1 MFLWRCLACFGAFYP
16 RRCSEVGLREACQTQ
31 LALNGRGRHDLS
43 RRHGCHA
50 LERFVLHTLILQQ
63 HRKKASARPSKRV
76 CVRVSVCVCNAVR
89 DAAETAIDRTHTPHA
104 ETGKGAGMRSIHQ
117 RANSAQFHTVPN
129 NISALSPK
137 IQPVKDLYMN
147 KDSSSRVG
155 GSLHWV
161 IQNRSEPLKWISNA
175 EKRKKPSRAQT
186 EACTLNHYKE
196 KIQPFMRSSLF
207 SCKCLTVDG

>member
-1 MFLWRCLACFGAFYP
+1 MKLGW
-16 RRCSEVGLREACQTQ
+16 
-31 LALNGRGRHDLS
+31 GRP
-43 RRHGCHA
+43 
-50 LERFVLHTLILQQ
+50 
-63 HRKKASARPSKRV
+63 ARPSLLWMAVADTIWADDMAAMLWSALSFTLWSYSSIGKRLQPDQASVFV
-76 CVRVSVCVCNAVR
+76 CVCVCNAVR
-89 DAAETAIDRTHTPHA
+89 GAAETAIDRTHTPHA

-175 EKRKKPSRAQT
+175 EKRKNPAVLRQRHA
-186 EACTLNHYKE
+186 
-196 KIQPFMRSSLF
+196 P
-207 SCKCLTVDG
+207 